1 MNTKLLLSA
10 LFGSLL
16 GVFFLVS
23 SPVHAQ
29 ETETL
34 LPLNVTVSPATLQ
47 MNTEPGKPVT
57 ATIRILNNNPQPET
71 LRVRTSGFGADP
83 TGEKPV
89 LYEFVEG
96 ENPEKAWLTTSTSE
110 LQIEPFAWGTVEI
123 TFAPDDTAA
132 FSYYYSV
139 MFERTTVI
147 SDPTVNPVIGIPA
160 VLVLTT
166 VQAENMVRE
175 AELVDFKS
183 NRSWYEFL
191 PAEFSISV
199 KNTGN
204 VHVAPI
210 GNVFIHQG
218 NRKNIASLQV
228 NTTRGFILPD
238 STRSFVTAWEQGFPA
253 YRPELD
259 QDGNVQK
266 NADGTTKYKL
276 KWDPGFSTQFFIG
289 KFEANLVMIYDNG
302 QRDIPLEKEIEF
314 WVIPWKLLLIALVLA
329 GLLLTGLFMPI
340 MTLIRKIK
348 LRKKIK
354 KPLPK

>member
-1 MNTKLLLSA
+1 MHTKKIFSA

-23 SPVHAQ
+23 TSVVHAQ
-29 ETETL
+29 EAETQ

-57 ATIRILNNNPQPET
+57 ASIRILNNNPQPET
-71 LRVRTSGFGADP
+71 LRVRTSGFGPDAAGD
-83 TGEKPV
+83 KPV
-89 LYEFVEG
+89 LYEFIES
-96 ENPEKAWLTTSTSE
+96 EHPEKAWLTPSTD
-110 LQIEPFAWGTVEI
+110 QVTIDPFTWATVDL

-147 SDPTVNPVIGIPA
+147 TDPTVNPVVGIPA

-175 AELVDFKS
+175 AELVDFTTS
-183 NRSWYEFL
+183 RSWYEFL
-191 PAEFSISV
+191 PAEFTVTV

-218 NRKNIASLQV
+218 SRKNIASLKV

-238 STRSFVTAWEQGFPA
+238 SSRSFVTTWEHGFPA

-259 QDGNVQK
+259 SEGNIQK
-266 NADGTTKYKL
+266 NADGSTKYKL
-276 KWDPGFSTQFFIG
+276 QWDPGFSTNFYIG
-289 KFEANLVMIYDNG
+289 KFVANLVMIYDNG
-302 QRDIPLEKEIEF
+302 QRDIPLEKQIEF
-314 WVIPWKLLLIALVLA
+314 WVLPWKLLLAGAILA
-329 GLLLTGLFMPI
+329 ALLLTGLLMP
-340 MTLIRKIK
+340 LASLFRK
-348 LRKKIK
+348 LRNRKKNK
-354 KPLPK
+354 KNLK